1 MNIPDKIK
9 GYGFAFL
16 ATVAIANVY
25 VFSKAALNELNL
37 YQFGFYWFGLAI
49 IWNILYAVPT
59 GKWKVIKRLGK
70 KEYRLLFVMGL
81 IELFGTILF
90 FMSIEKADDPA
101 IMSFLQNL
109 VPLFVI
115 LMGITILG
123 ERFTLLQLSGMI
135 ITLSGAAVTSFTG
148 DIAEKGFF
156 VPGTGLMIASTIFL
170 ATTMIISKKF
180 IKNLDPGLLAINR
193 SVYLFLTAL
202 VFIIITGETII
213 ISPSALFNVSFG
225 SLIGP
230 FLTAFS
236 MYSAL
241 QFIEASKSTII
252 QSSKGIFVTIGAWMY
267 FRTIPESFQVIGG
280 IITIIGVIILIT
292 ARDYQGIVPE
302 AETKAKAKAKAEAD
316 REGPEKAKLF

>member
-16 ATVAIANVY
+16 ATLSMANVY
-25 VFSKAALNELNL
+25 VFSKAALNELSL

-49 IWNILYAVPT
+49 VYNVLYAVPT
-59 GKWKVIKRLGK
+59 GKWRIIKNLGS
-70 KEYRLLFVMGL
+70 KEHRLLFAMGM

-90 FMSIEKADDPA
+90 FMSIQKADDPA

-115 LMGITILG
+115 LMGVTVLG
-123 ERFTLLQLSGMI
+123 ERFTIIQFSGMI
-135 ITLSGAAVTSFTG
+135 LTLAGAAVTSFTG

-156 VPGTGLMIASTIFL
+156 VPGTGLMIASTVFL
-170 ATTMIISKKF
+170 ATTTIISKKY
-180 IKNLDPGLLAINR
+180 IKNLDPGLLATNR
-193 SVYLFLTAL
+193 SVYLFFTSFILMLVRGESFAL
-202 VFIIITGETII
+202 NQT
-213 ISPSALFNVSFG
+213 ALFNVSLG
-225 SLIGP
+225 SLLGP
-230 FLTAFS
+230 FLTAYS

-241 QFIEASKSTII
+241 RFIEASKSTII

-267 FRTIPESFQVIGG
+267 FKTIPESFQITGG

-292 ARDYQGIVPE
+292 ARDHSS
-302 AETKAKAKAKAEAD
+302 KMK
-316 REGPEKAKLF
+316 

>member
-1 MNIPDKIK
+1 MIIPDKIK

-16 ATVAIANVY
+16 ATVSMANVY

-49 IWNILYAVPT
+49 FWNILYAVPT
-59 GKWKVIKRLGK
+59 GKWKAIKILGK
-70 KEYRLLFVMGL
+70 KEYWLLFILGM

-90 FMSIEKADDPA
+90 FLSIEKAEDPA

-115 LMGITILG
+115 LMGVSILG
-123 ERFTLLQLSGMI
+123 ERFTVLQFSGML
-135 ITLSGAAVTSFTG
+135 ITLAGAAVTSFTG

-156 VPGTGLMIASTIFL
+156 VPGTGYMLASTIFL
-170 ATTMIISKKF
+170 ATTMIITRKY
-180 IKNLDPGLLAINR
+180 IKNLDPGILATNR
-193 SVYLFLTAL
+193 SVYLFLSAL
-202 VFIIITGETII
+202 AVILFTGETIK
-213 ISPSALFNVSFG
+213 ISPEALFNVSFG

-241 QFIEASKSTII
+241 KYIEASKSTII

-267 FRTIPESFQVIGG
+267 FETIPESFQVIGG
-280 IITIIGVIILIT
+280 IITIIGVVILIT
-292 ARDYQGIVPE
+292 ARDYGV
-302 AETKAKAKAKAEAD
+302 K
-316 REGPEKAKLF
+316 R

>member
-1 MNIPDKIK
+1 MTIPDKFK

-16 ATVAIANVY
+16 ATVSMANVY
-25 VFSKAALNELNL
+25 VFSKAALNELSL

-59 GKWKVIKRLGK
+59 GNWKIIKRLGK
-70 KEYRLLFVMGL
+70 KEYQILFVLG
-81 IELFGTILF
+81 IVELFGTILF

-115 LMGITILG
+115 LMGVGILG
-123 ERFTLLQLSGMI
+123 ERFTILQFSGML
-135 ITLSGAAVTSFTG
+135 ITLAGAVVTSFTG
-148 DIAEKGFF
+148 NITEKGFF
-156 VPGTGLMIASTIFL
+156 VPGTGLMLASTIFL
-170 ATTMIISKKF
+170 ATTMIITKKY

-193 SVYLFLTAL
+193 SVYLFLTAFIFML
-202 VFIIITGETII
+202 VNGESFILSGA
-213 ISPSALFNVSFG
+213 ALFNVSFG

-241 QFIEASKSTII
+241 RYIEASKSTII
-252 QSSKGIFVTIGAWMY
+252 QSAKGIFVTIGAWMY
-267 FRTIPESFQVIGG
+267 FKTIPESFQVIGG
-280 IITIIGVIILIT
+280 IITIVGVIILIS
-292 ARDYQGIVPE
+292 ARDYQR
-302 AETKAKAKAKAEAD
+302 K
-316 REGPEKAKLF
+316 EG

>member
-1 MNIPDKIK
+1 MTIPDKIK

-16 ATVAIANVY
+16 ATVSMANVY

-49 IWNILYAVPT
+49 FWNILYAVPT
-59 GKWKVIKRLGK
+59 GKWKAIKILGK
-70 KEYRLLFVMGL
+70 KEYWLLFILGM

-90 FMSIEKADDPA
+90 FLSIEKAEDPA

-115 LMGITILG
+115 LMGVSILG
-123 ERFTLLQLSGMI
+123 ERFTVLQFSGML
-135 ITLSGAAVTSFTG
+135 ITLAGAAVTSFTG

-156 VPGTGLMIASTIFL
+156 VPGTGYMLASTIFL
-170 ATTMIISKKF
+170 ATTMIITRKY
-180 IKNLDPGLLAINR
+180 IKNLDPGILATNR
-193 SVYLFLTAL
+193 SVYLFLSAL
-202 VFIIITGETII
+202 AVILFTGETIK
-213 ISPSALFNVSFG
+213 ISPEALFNVSFG

-241 QFIEASKSTII
+241 KYIEASKSTII

-267 FRTIPESFQVIGG
+267 FDTIPESFQVTGG
-280 IITIIGVIILIT
+280 IITIIGVVILIT
-292 ARDYQGIVPE
+292 ARDYGV
-302 AETKAKAKAKAEAD
+302 K
-316 REGPEKAKLF
+316 RG

>member
-1 MNIPDKIK
+1 MKLPDKIK

-16 ATVAIANVY
+16 ATVSMANVY
-25 VFSKAALNELNL
+25 VFSKAALNELSL

-49 IWNILYAVPT
+49 VWNILYAIPT
-59 GKWKVIKRLGK
+59 GNWKIIKRLGK
-70 KEYRLLFVMGL
+70 KEYRILFVMGI

-90 FMSIEKADDPA
+90 FMSIEKTDEPA

-115 LMGITILG
+115 LMGVSLLG
-123 ERFTLLQLSGMI
+123 ERFTILQFSGMF
-135 ITLSGAAVTSFTG
+135 ITLTGAVVTSFTG
-148 DIAEKGFF
+148 NITGNGFF
-156 VPGTGLMIASTIFL
+156 VPGTGFMIASTVFQ
-170 ATTMIISKKF
+170 ATTMIISKKY
-180 IKNLDPGLLAINR
+180 IKKLDPGLLAINR
-193 SVYLFLTAL
+193 SVYLFLTA
-202 VFIIITGETII
+202 FILMLFRGE
-213 ISPSALFNVSFG
+213 SFLLSGKALFNVSLG

-241 QFIEASKSTII
+241 RFIEASKSTII

-292 ARDYQGIVPE
+292 ARDHVGIE
-302 AETKAKAKAKAEAD
+302 AKA
-316 REGPEKAKLF
+316 

>member
-1 MNIPDKIK
+1 MIIPDKIK

-16 ATVAIANVY
+16 ATVSMANVY

-49 IWNILYAVPT
+49 FWNILYAVPT
-59 GKWKVIKRLGK
+59 GKWKAIKILGK
-70 KEYRLLFVMGL
+70 KEYWLLFILGM

-90 FMSIEKADDPA
+90 FLSIEKAEDPA

-115 LMGITILG
+115 LMGVSILG
-123 ERFTLLQLSGMI
+123 ERFTVLQFSGML
-135 ITLSGAAVTSFTG
+135 ITLAGAAVTSFTG

-156 VPGTGLMIASTIFL
+156 VPGTGYMLASTIFL
-170 ATTMIISKKF
+170 ATTMIITRKY
-180 IKNLDPGLLAINR
+180 IKNLDPGILATNR
-193 SVYLFLTAL
+193 SVYLFLSAL
-202 VFIIITGETII
+202 AVILFTGETIK
-213 ISPSALFNVSFG
+213 ISPEALFNVSFG

-241 QFIEASKSTII
+241 KYIEASKSTII

-267 FRTIPESFQVIGG
+267 FETIPESFQVIGG
-280 IITIIGVIILIT
+280 IITIIGVVILIT
-292 ARDYQGIVPE
+292 ARDYG
-302 AETKAKAKAKAEAD
+302 A
-316 REGPEKAKLF
+316 RRG

>member
-1 MNIPDKIK
+1 MIIPDKIK

-16 ATVAIANVY
+16 ATVSMANVY

-49 IWNILYAVPT
+49 FWNVLYAVPT
-59 GKWKVIKRLGK
+59 GKWKAIKILGK
-70 KEYRLLFVMGL
+70 KEYWLLFILGM

-90 FMSIEKADDPA
+90 FLSIEKAEDPA

-115 LMGITILG
+115 LMGVSILG
-123 ERFTLLQLSGMI
+123 ERFTVLQFSGML
-135 ITLSGAAVTSFTG
+135 ITLAGAAVTSFTG

-156 VPGTGLMIASTIFL
+156 VPGTGYMLASTIFL
-170 ATTMIISKKF
+170 ATTMIITRKY
-180 IKNLDPGLLAINR
+180 IKNLDPGILATNR
-193 SVYLFLTAL
+193 SVYLFLSAL
-202 VFIIITGETII
+202 AVILFTGETIK
-213 ISPSALFNVSFG
+213 ISPEALFNVSFG

-241 QFIEASKSTII
+241 KYIEASKSTII

-267 FRTIPESFQVIGG
+267 FDTIPESFQVTGG
-280 IITIIGVIILIT
+280 IITIIGVVILIT
-292 ARDYQGIVPE
+292 ARDYG
-302 AETKAKAKAKAEAD
+302 T
-316 REGPEKAKLF
+316 RRG

>member
-1 MNIPDKIK
+1 MTIPDKFK

-16 ATVAIANVY
+16 ATVSMANVY

-59 GKWKVIKRLGK
+59 GNWKIIKRLGK
-70 KEYRLLFVMGL
+70 KEYQILFVLG
-81 IELFGTILF
+81 IVELFGTILF

-115 LMGITILG
+115 LMGVGILG
-123 ERFTLLQLSGMI
+123 ERFTILQFSGML
-135 ITLSGAAVTSFTG
+135 ITLAGAVVTSFTG
-148 DIAEKGFF
+148 NITEKGFF
-156 VPGTGLMIASTIFL
+156 VPGTGLMLASTIFL
-170 ATTMIISKKF
+170 ATTMIITKKY

-193 SVYLFLTAL
+193 SVYLFLTAFIFML
-202 VFIIITGETII
+202 VNGESFILSGT
-213 ISPSALFNVSFG
+213 ALFNVSFG

-241 QFIEASKSTII
+241 RYIEASKSTII
-252 QSSKGIFVTIGAWMY
+252 QSAKGIFVTIGAWMY
-267 FRTIPESFQVIGG
+267 FKTIPESFQVIGG
-280 IITIIGVIILIT
+280 IITIVGVIILIS
-292 ARDYQGIVPE
+292 ARDYQRKE
-302 AETKAKAKAKAEAD
+302 S
-316 REGPEKAKLF
+316 